1 MKRQTKETREHLL
14 RQLVKLGDMM
24 GDGQHLV
31 RGGKW
36 ISKEYDKIL
45 RALGHKAARDSLV
58 RQARAEAID
67 EAMAKRVAEC
77 PCPHCGGALV
87 QTRKGSTWAVCEPCK
102 IKFKLLKLVRKRE
115 KV

>member
-1 MKRQTKETREHLL
+1 MSQQPTETRERLL
-14 RQLVKLGDMM
+14 RHLVKLGDMM
-24 GDGQHLV
+24 GDGQHLE

-87 QTRKGSTWAVCEPCK
+87 QTRKGSTWAACEPCM
-102 IKFKLLKLVRKRE
+102 IKFKLLKLVRKRG